1 MQPPPFPHFISRIQK
16 RHRSKHQHSGYS
28 PQGSNPTNNSSPNRR
43 GRGDN
48 ALFHFRRTDGFG
60 STTNSRSLLKLMSI
74 ASMMPSNHLILCLP
88 LLLLP
93 SLFPS
98 IRGFSNESNGSRET
112 VVAGGACSGGGA
124 VAGKPQ
130 SGTGGGAVH
139 ETQGPRQTLRAS
151 LPSHPQVLLPRLCP
165 RVAGSHLPQP
175 PIPCSSPGPLL

>member
-1 MQPPPFPHFISRIQK
+1 
-16 RHRSKHQHSGYS
+16 
-28 PQGSNPTNNSSPNRR
+28 
-43 GRGDN
+43 
-48 ALFHFRRTDGFG
+48 
-60 STTNSRSLLKLMSI
+60 
-74 ASMMPSNHLILCLP
+74 MPSNHLILCHA

-151 LPSHPQVLLPRLCP
+151 LPSHPQRSCNTGLLREGFGAKSTPE
-165 RVAGSHLPQP
+165 
-175 PIPCSSPGPLL
+175 PLILVQF